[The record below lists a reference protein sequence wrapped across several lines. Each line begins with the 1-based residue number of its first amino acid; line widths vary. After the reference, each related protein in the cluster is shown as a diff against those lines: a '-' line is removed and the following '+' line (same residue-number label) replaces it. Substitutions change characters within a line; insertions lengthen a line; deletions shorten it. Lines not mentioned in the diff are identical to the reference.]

1 MISPGRTG
9 RLSCAA
15 PPSPLRMLRRVLCHL
30 KTSTVKSLHSMHT
43 SASRAISSKRS
54 HGVLG
59 RAMGKLYVTPPAS
72 TAKASSCTLTMMPCR
87 QWCRRSLGWKRKS
100 FSPSERWTHHCP
112 PFSAMPVSSISA
124 RKAPSHSFPH
134 SSSPVQR
141 ERQPE
146 MAFRPAAL
154 AVAIGRSRARPVPA
168 LVSPW
173 AMPVGVAANAARSEP
188 LHTRSRPRTL
198 PSPQR
203 ARWNACVA
211 AASALPSFF
220 CERRRSQTQATRQ
233 HCTARTSALASAALC
248 IRGTPPGS
256 QRPQTVCCRPL
267 PSTRA
272 AKNSTRHVVVRMLR
286 HAQSITTPRSSPAMC
301 ACGAGRAW
309 TRDTAE
315 RTTASEDLCASSS
328 SSALTSLQEHVKAT
342 VPQAVTKVPS
352 RKTMP
357 DAAVPLTFSQN
368 IAATLP
374 AKPMLAS
381 PTLMPS
387 TRNSKATK
395 RLWRADLC
403 SSRAMRRVLNSL
415 FTFCWAGDA
424 SDELLRVKSEGK
436 LYMQP
441 ARGMMRY

>member
-15 PPSPLRMLRRVLCHL
+15 PPSPVRPLPTVPCVL
-30 KTSTVKSLHSMHT
+30 KMSTVKSFHSMHL
-43 SASRAISSKRS
+43 SASRAISSKHS
-54 HGVLG
+54 QCVPGS
-59 RAMGKLYVTPPAS
+59 AMGKLYVTPPAA
-72 TAKASSCTLTMMPCR
+72 TAKALSWTLTMMPSC
-87 QWCRRSLGWKRKS
+87 QWCRWSLGGKHMS
-100 FSPSERWTHHCP
+100 FSCWARWTHHRP
-112 PFSAMPVSSISA
+112 PLTTMAVSSIAA

-134 SSSPVQR
+134 SSSSGQR
-141 ERQPE
+141 EMQPQT
-146 MAFRPAAL
+146 ALGPATL
-154 AVAIGRSRARPVPA
+154 AAATGRSTAAPA
-168 LVSPW
+168 PTLVSPC
-173 AMPVGVAANAARSEP
+173 ARPAGAAAKRARSEP
-188 LHTRSRPRTL
+188 LHTKSRPRTP
-198 PSPQR
+198 PSMLRACLNPQ
-203 ARWNACVA
+203 VA
-211 AASALPSFF
+211 ASSALPSRF
-220 CERRRSQTQATRQ
+220 CEQRRPQTQATRQ
-233 HCTARTSALASAALC
+233 HCTARTSALASAALWM
-248 IRGTPPGS
+248 RGTSPVS
-256 QRPQTVCCRPL
+256 WRPQTVFCRPL